1 VLCPSAQ
8 PGIAGGV
15 AFGVVG
21 GTLEQPRVSWLE
33 RPVPITDDLLGLT
46 APVDP
51 TEVLRIAAPCQE
63 ACCHFDGKDCRLVA
77 RLVQILPAVNDA
89 LPACRIRPDCRW
101 FLQEGRVACQRCPQV
116 VTCVLNPSEEMS
128 RAAMPA

>member
-1 VLCPSAQ
+1 
-8 PGIAGGV
+8 
-15 AFGVVG
+15 
-21 GTLEQPRVSWLE
+21 
-33 RPVPITDDLLGLT
+33 VPITDDLLGLT